1 MIVSLTLI
9 LLAQL
14 LGEVAARAAG
24 LPVPGPVI
32 GMALLLGFLVLR
44 DRTQP
49 ASTRWLPPP
58 LVDGGLEGT
67 AKEMLA
73 HLSILFVPAGV
84 GIVGKLDVLASHGLA
99 LALVLL
105 VSVTLT
111 LAATVLTF
119 VAVSRLLEHRPERWW
134 PAFGK
139 SRCKDGDRR

>member
-14 LGEVAARAAG
+14 LGEVAARTAG

-44 DRTQP
+44 DRTRP
-49 ASTRWLPPP
+49 ASTRLLPPP

-67 AKEMLA
+67 AKGMLA

-84 GIVGKLDVLASHGLA
+84 GIVGRLDVLASHGFA
-99 LALVLL
+99 LAVVLL

-119 VAVSRLLEHRPERWW
+119 VGVSRML
-134 PAFGK
+134 
-139 SRCKDGDRR
+139 DRR

>member
-32 GMALLLGFLVLR
+32 GMALLLAFLVLR
-44 DRTQP
+44 DRTRP
-49 ASTRWLPPP
+49 ASTRVLPPP

-67 AKEMLA
+67 AKGMLA

-84 GIVGKLDVLASHGLA
+84 GIVGKLDVLASHGVA
-99 LALVLL
+99 LALVLT

-119 VAVSRLLEHRPERWW
+119 VAVS
-134 PAFGK
+134 K
-139 SRCKDGDRR
+139 VMDRR

>member
-1 MIVSLTLI
+1 MIISLTLI

-32 GMALLLGFLVLR
+32 GMSLLLGFLVLR
-44 DRTQP
+44 DRTRP
-49 ASTRWLPPP
+49 ASTRLLPPP

-67 AKEMLA
+67 AKGMLA

-84 GIVGKLDVLASHGLA
+84 GIVGRLDVLASHGLA
-99 LALVLL
+99 LAGVLL

-119 VAVSRLLEHRPERWW
+119 VAVSKLL
-134 PAFGK
+134 
-139 SRCKDGDRR
+139 DRR